1 MPIPFP
7 ELHRRGANRLQK
19 DAARKLGLNF
29 CVLMLN
35 HLHGV
40 QLPWKAV
47 VPPLGTPLNKRQWE
61 AVKRLRPHVDCWNEQ
76 PEIDSDA
83 MGRAAVKV
91 ESIEMLLADLV
102 RQSGSWTSSAS
113 PEDPSM
119 SSTLERLF
127 QQRAEWE
134 VPLSKYRGRQE
145 VLPRS
150 WGHRPAEGEAVGK
163 STAAPLHP
171 AKTLEPGRLRFWGV
185 PSFDPRPFLDDAN
198 AAMFEHPPQ
207 HALLPEESLRPIP
220 RVQVRLHPKDKLK
233 FLRTLDACGRL
244 ALRPA
249 RLVRSGF
256 ENGAFAIPKDAQ
268 RDRMVLDAR
277 PPNCLERSERRWI
290 KSLAGVHQLLH
301 FFLEPEEEVHL
312 FAEDLREFYHAF
324 VISEE
329 RTLRNAFKLRVQPH
343 EVENLQCFHKGLY
356 EETELVPC
364 LKTMAMGDTN
374 AVAFGQ
380 ASHLGV
386 LLQSEVFNLDDFITL
401 HGRPPRQRWLA
412 GLVIDDLVLLEA
424 RKRHERPQ
432 SSLCAEKI
440 EAVRAQYERVGLPR
454 HAGKAVFDET
464 SGSFWGVQLDGKAG
478 TLRPNMTRAIPLANI
493 ILQVL
498 QLGHATVG
506 LLEVIAGSLVAIF
519 RCGGG
524 S

>member
-91 ESIEMLLADLV
+91 EGIEMLLADLV

-163 STAAPLHP
+163 STAAP
-171 AKTLEPGRLRFWGV
+171 
-185 PSFDPRPFLDDAN
+185 
-198 AAMFEHPPQ
+198 Q
-207 HALLPEESLRPIP
+207 HLYTQQKLLNLVVFVFGES
-220 RVQVRLHPKDKLK
+220 
-233 FLRTLDACGRL
+233 
-244 ALRPA
+244 
-249 RLVRSGF
+249 
-256 ENGAFAIPKDAQ
+256 
-268 RDRMVLDAR
+268 
-277 PPNCLERSERRWI
+277 
-290 KSLAGVHQLLH
+290 
-301 FFLEPEEEVHL
+301 
-312 FAEDLREFYHAF
+312 
-324 VISEE
+324 
-329 RTLRNAFKLRVQPH
+329 
-343 EVENLQCFHKGLY
+343 
-356 EETELVPC
+356 
-364 LKTMAMGDTN
+364 
-374 AVAFGQ
+374 
-380 ASHLGV
+380 
-386 LLQSEVFNLDDFITL
+386 
-401 HGRPPRQRWLA
+401 
-412 GLVIDDLVLLEA
+412 
-424 RKRHERPQ
+424 
-432 SSLCAEKI
+432 
-440 EAVRAQYERVGLPR
+440 
-454 HAGKAVFDET
+454 
-464 SGSFWGVQLDGKAG
+464 
-478 TLRPNMTRAIPLANI
+478 
-493 ILQVL
+493 QVL
-498 QLGHATVG
+498 ICSHV
-506 LLEVIAGSLVAIF
+506 
-519 RCGGG
+519 
-524 S
+524 

>member
-91 ESIEMLLADLV
+91 EGFEMLLADLV

-171 AKTLEPGRLRFWGV
+171 AKALEPGRLRFWGV

-198 AAMFEHPPQ
+198 AAMFEHPLQ
-207 HALLPEESLRPIP
+207 HALLP
-220 RVQVRLHPKDKLK
+220 
-233 FLRTLDACGRL
+233 
-244 ALRPA
+244 
-249 RLVRSGF
+249 
-256 ENGAFAIPKDAQ
+256 
-268 RDRMVLDAR
+268 
-277 PPNCLERSERRWI
+277 
-290 KSLAGVHQLLH
+290 
-301 FFLEPEEEVHL
+301 
-312 FAEDLREFYHAF
+312 
-324 VISEE
+324 
-329 RTLRNAFKLRVQPH
+329 RNL
-343 EVENLQCFHKGLY
+343 
-356 EETELVPC
+356 
-364 LKTMAMGDTN
+364 
-374 AVAFGQ
+374 
-380 ASHLGV
+380 
-386 LLQSEVFNLDDFITL
+386 
-401 HGRPPRQRWLA
+401 
-412 GLVIDDLVLLEA
+412 
-424 RKRHERPQ
+424 
-432 SSLCAEKI
+432 
-440 EAVRAQYERVGLPR
+440 
-454 HAGKAVFDET
+454 
-464 SGSFWGVQLDGKAG
+464 
-478 TLRPNMTRAIPLANI
+478 
-493 ILQVL
+493 
-498 QLGHATVG
+498 
-506 LLEVIAGSLVAIF
+506 
-519 RCGGG
+519 
-524 S
+524 